1 MTRRVNRAD
10 LDMVINRTGNERT
23 VSRRDLALDLRD
35 AYAEIDRLTADD
47 ETPEEKE
54 HWWRMR
60 SKFFPVDMGEWQ

>member
-1 MTRRVNRAD
+1 MTRRVSTRD
-10 LDMVINRTGNERT
+10 LDMVINSTGNPRT
-23 VSRRDLALDLRD
+23 VSRMDLALDLRD

-60 SKFFPVDMGEWQ
+60 SKFFPTRMGEWK